1 MDLELKRVYGQYSVV
16 RELYNSG
23 QYVPTVVHCNQME
36 DSLDS
41 LDLYKIQDVSR
52 QVLCRNLRKA
62 LLAKLDT
69 IRQRCRAQTSVK
81 GTAMSK
87 KEYK

>member
-16 RELYNSG
+16 RDLYNSG
-23 QYVPTVVHCNQME
+23 QYVTTVVHCNQME

-41 LDLYKIQDVSR
+41 LELYKIQDVSR

-62 LLAKLDT
+62 LLTKLNT
-69 IRQRCRAQTSVK
+69 IRQRCHVQLRMKATE
-81 GTAMSK
+81 MSK
-87 KEYK
+87 N

>member
-1 MDLELKRVYGQYSVV
+1 MDLELKRVYGQYAIV

-62 LLAKLDT
+62 LLTKLNT
-69 IRQRCRAQTSVK
+69 IRQRCLAQLRVK
-81 GTAMSK
+81 PTGMSK